1 MNNKL
6 NELEELLHSEES
18 NLKKHEETEEIIRSN
33 VVKLLLISL
42 GLFIFGGLFLPIL
55 GLAAYI
61 TAMIITLPTGIAVLV
76 LEAKQVKCEK
86 NINKLKN
93 EIESLSIEQEDLLI
107 ETKKETSIKENKM
120 KSSQMNQINTNIKE
134 QDKNINKS
142 R

>member
-6 NELEELLHSEES
+6 NELEELLHTEES

-33 VVKLLLISL
+33 IVKLLLISL

-55 GLAAYI
+55 SLAAYI

-107 ETKKETSIKENKM
+107 ETKKTVHLKKDVP
-120 KSSQMNQINTNIKE
+120 SSNLLK
-134 QDKNINKS
+134 
-142 R
+142 